1 MASETSAHKQ
11 SLDQGNAE
19 GLELLRKSLK
29 TVQAE
34 TADTGDASH
43 VFVVFGAS
51 GDLAKKKIYPTL
63 WALFKDNLLP
73 KESRIVGYARS
84 KLTVDEIRKKCQPW
98 LKVRVLFPVFFFYD
112 FNVRMISCV
121 KNVFHK
127 FHFQYFSTQLKSPLE

>member
-98 LKVRVLFPVFFFYD
+98 LKVRIFLPFL
-112 FNVRMISCV
+112 RGAES
-121 KNVFHK
+121 
-127 FHFQYFSTQLKSPLE
+127 